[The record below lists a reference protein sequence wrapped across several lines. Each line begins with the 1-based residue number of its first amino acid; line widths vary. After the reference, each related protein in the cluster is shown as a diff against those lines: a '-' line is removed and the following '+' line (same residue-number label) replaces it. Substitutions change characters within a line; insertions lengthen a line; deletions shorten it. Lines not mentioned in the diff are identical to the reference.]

1 MTRPTVWAPIPR
13 RVEVIAAGRRHAME
27 PLGRGWWEGPDV
39 LVDGVDYGF
48 VLDDSGPLPDPRSPW
63 QPSGVHGLSRWVDH
77 EHFGWSD
84 AGWRP
89 PGFATAVV
97 YELHVGTFS
106 PEGSFDGAIDRL
118 DHLVELGVSHIELMP
133 VAQFPGTRG
142 WGYDGVDL
150 FAPHHALGGPD
161 GLKRLVDTAHGKGL
175 AVLLDVVYN
184 HFGPD
189 GNHLPRFGP
198 YLTDRY
204 RTPWGD
210 AVNLDGAGSDE
221 IRRFFCDNALTWLR
235 DYHLDGLRIDAV
247 HAFVDTSAT
256 HFLEQLATEVDDLE
270 DALRVPLTLIA
281 ESDLNDPRVVRPRSD
296 HGLGI
301 DASWSDDFHHALHVT
316 LTGERDGYYADFEP
330 FVDLCRSL
338 REVYAYGGR
347 HSRFRH
353 RSHGRPVGDM
363 PRSRFL
369 AYLQDHDQVGNR
381 AQGERSSALMSAEA
395 LRVGAALVL
404 LGPYVPMLF
413 QGEEWAASTPFQYFT
428 DHQDPELGRAVSR
441 GRREEFASFGWPADS
456 VPDPQDPAT
465 FERSRLDWSE
475 LERDPHASILDWHRR
490 LIAAR
495 RSIPELA
502 AGPIPEVRSDEAAR
516 WLVVERAGT
525 VLAVNLGDAAAAVPL
540 GAGPWH
546 LELGSAAEIRLDA
559 DALILHLPPMSAAL
573 LIPE

>member
-48 VLDDSGPLPDPRSPW
+48 VLDDSEPLPDPRSPW

-89 PGFATAVV
+89 PDFATAVV
-97 YELHVGTFS
+97 YELHIGTFS
-106 PEGSFDGAIDRL
+106 PEGSFEGAIDRL
-118 DHLVELGVSHIELMP
+118 DHLVTLGVSHIELMP

-161 GLKRLVDTAHGKGL
+161 GLKRLVDAAHGKGL

-204 RTPWGD
+204 RTPWGS

-221 IRRFFCDNALTWLR
+221 VRRFFCDHALTWLR

-270 DALRVPLTLIA
+270 DALRRPLTLIA
-281 ESDLNDPRVVRPRSD
+281 ESDLNDPRVIRPRSD

-330 FVDLCRSL
+330 FGDLCRSL

-369 AYLQDHDQVGNR
+369 GYLQDHDQVGNR
-381 AQGERSSALMSAEA
+381 ALGERSSALMSVDA

-404 LGPYVPMLF
+404 LGPYVPMLL
-413 QGEEWAASTPFQYFT
+413 QGEEWGASTPFQYFT

-441 GRREEFASFGWPADS
+441 GRREEFASFGWPSES
-456 VPDPQDPAT
+456 VPDPQDTAT
-465 FERSRLDWSE
+465 FDRSRLDWSE
-475 LERDPHASILDWHRR
+475 PERDPHAGLLDWHRR
-490 LIAAR
+490 LITAR

-525 VLAVNLGDAAAAVPL
+525 VLAVNLGDGAAAVPL

-546 LELGSAAEIRLDA
+546 LELGSAGEIRLDA

-573 LIPE
+573 LVPE